1 MAAIMFFG
9 LGIASENGG
18 EYLVQFLKFVA
29 VCVEINLVGCCF
41 GYLCGVSFNNEEV
54 ARQIGQLGMILFHL
68 LSGGL
73 SNASAANAFVNIIQY
88 VSPNRYSVQ
97 LFFMIMIYG
106 NPLLCPDST
115 DQYSTSCPGYN
126 QALAS

>member
-1 MAAIMFFG
+1 
-9 LGIASENGG
+9 
-18 EYLVQFLKFVA
+18 
-29 VCVEINLVGCCF
+29 
-41 GYLCGVSFNNEEV
+41 
-54 ARQIGQLGMILFHL
+54 MILFHL

-115 DQYSTSCPGYN
+115 D
-126 QALAS
+126 